1 MQEPRFIHL
10 KLYFLNFSHFS
21 SFFTQYWASK
31 YDVCDNFTNDF
42 DALVAYLYL
51 FYFMSLYSRMLL
63 HSVKCIYVK

>member
-31 YDVCDNFTNDF
+31 YDVCDTFNNDF
-42 DALVAYLYL
+42 DALVSRIKFVRQREPSSMYLG
-51 FYFMSLYSRMLL
+51 F
-63 HSVKCIYVK
+63 